1 MGADSAIGERLEWSG
16 KINCVI
22 KRIFEFPHSTL
33 PLV

>member
-22 KRIFEFPHSTL
+22 KRGL
-33 PLV
+33 RGGGVA

>member
-22 KRIFEFPHSTL
+22 KRGLGEGG
-33 PLV
+33 VA